1 MALAFSLAFL
11 TGNAVYSEQEKDSK
25 GPIHT
30 LETYKVYPNTV
41 KLLNDQILEPV
52 DFEEIIRKDVADI
65 TEESRQFHI
74 KTIIAFYLKEITDVP
89 LVTAA
94 E

>member
-1 MALAFSLAFL
+1 MALALSLAFL
-11 TGNAVYSEQEKDSK
+11 TGNAVYSEQEKDPK

-30 LETYKVYPNTV
+30 LETYNVYPNKV

-52 DFEEIIRKDVADI
+52 DFEKIIRNDVAEI
-65 TEESRQFHI
+65 SEESRQFQT
-74 KTIIAFYLKEITDVP
+74 KTIIAFYLKEIADVP

-94 E
+94 K